1 MGGDAVPPRPKY
13 LPSGA
18 TWRPRPA
25 EPPVGG
31 EPWSQPSPQEPPA
44 ATVPGPRRTD
54 MLIDNVQE
62 RAGLGLLEPVLR
74 DRADGIADHVVF

>member
-31 EPWSQPSPQEPPA
+31 EPWSLPSPQEPPA
-44 ATVPGPRRTD
+44 ATAPVPRRTD
-54 MLIDNVQE
+54 PSVV
-62 RAGLGLLEPVLR
+62 GEPWT
-74 DRADGIADHVVF
+74 

>member
-31 EPWSQPSPQEPPA
+31 EPWSLPSPQEPPA
-44 ATVPGPRRTD
+44 TTVPGPRRTD
-54 MLIDNVQE
+54 PSVVGESWTLPDSGDLPATGAPRRPAE
-62 RAGLGLLEPVLR
+62 RP
-74 DRADGIADHVVF
+74 